1 MDKRPQIAYGSCFA
15 GMIVEYGMKPHYVK
29 DTLAFMFET
38 RMIVRPTRFALESK
52 IVQHEYYEC
61 WQGLQRHYS
70 CERSEK

>member
-1 MDKRPQIAYGSCFA
+1 
-15 GMIVEYGMKPHYVK
+15 MKPHYVK

-38 RMIVRPTRFALESK
+38 RMIVRPARFALESK

-70 CERSEK
+70 GERSEK